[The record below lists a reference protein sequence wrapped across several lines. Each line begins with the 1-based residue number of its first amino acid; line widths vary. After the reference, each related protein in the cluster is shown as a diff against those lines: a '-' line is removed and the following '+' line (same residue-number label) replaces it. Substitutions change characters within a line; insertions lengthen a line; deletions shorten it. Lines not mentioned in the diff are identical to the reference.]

1 MQDVSAATP
10 FAISVSAAMQMKLL
24 RGQSHWAQL
33 QRGTV
38 IHIAMGRMVVK
49 SHVWLDNAM
58 LSVQAPLEP
67 GDVYLVSASGW
78 FELAALSDV
87 VIQQRRPVPVVVRWV
102 AWTMGLLALTR
113 KRATSTVTFQ

>member
-1 MQDVSAATP
+1 MQDVSTTIP
-10 FAISVSAAMQMKLL
+10 FAISVSAAAQMKLL

-38 IHIAMGRMVVK
+38 INVAMGRMVVT

-58 LSVQAPLEP
+58 LSVQAPLQP
-67 GDVYLVSASGW
+67 GEVYVVPASGW

-87 VIQQRRPVPVVVRWV
+87 VIQPRLPAPVVVRWV

-113 KRATSTVTFQ
+113 KRAPSTVTFQ